1 MTSFDISTSLIS
13 SQVLE
18 STLLPASNPAS
29 LFETASSTFISD
41 PGINAVDQL
50 VGTPPAL
57 KQELPVAT
65 GYSPLYVVGQSG
77 ATRVYAITQSTSGG
91 PGKVL
96 GD

>member
-1 MTSFDISTSLIS
+1 M
-13 SQVLE
+13 LE

-29 LFETASSTFISD
+29 LFATSSSTYISD
-41 PGINAVDQL
+41 PGMNAVDQL
-50 VGTPPAL
+50 MGTPPAL

-77 ATRVYAITQSTSGG
+77 ASRVYAHEPVDQRRAGAG
-91 PGKVL
+91 F